1 MRSPPLRARSEHIP
15 IVRAVRAPRRPD
27 RTSSFSIFLTHLPS
41 YDILPPLP
49 TKLMFHRYITFIV
62 RYRLVVIVAALVVSV
77 FFATRIGNLRV
88 IVDPNDNLPQ
98 AHPYVIATN
107 EIDRMFGGR
116 NLVVIGIESVTG
128 DIFQPPIL
136 AKLVRITDG
145 VLEIPGVI
153 RSNVMSLAARKA
165 KDITGTE
172 DGMTVRQLMEEIPE
186 SAEEM
191 DRLKRAV
198 YANPIYIDSIVSQ
211 RGDMAVVIADF
222 KFGKELQGYRAIK
235 ERVESV
241 VNAERDATV
250 RMYLSGISINLAWLE
265 IYSERMA
272 YLFFAAFALIM
283 AILYLSFRSL
293 QGMLIPVLT
302 ALMSVIWGLGV
313 MGLLSIPMDTFNATT
328 PILIMAVAAG
338 HSVQILK
345 RYYEEYGR
353 LHHNEQAVIESF
365 TKIGPVMLTAGSI
378 AVASFLA
385 LTAFP
390 TLTIRVFGI
399 FTAIGI
405 FSAMLIEMTFIPAFR
420 SLLPTPRRYETERE
434 RSSDWL
440 DRAVQ
445 TIARLIFTRRWA
457 VIFGIFGVLMTVW
470 VIGMSR
476 VTVDNSLKGN
486 FSSDSPVRLDDVPLN
501 AGMGG
506 TNTLYLLIEGPEADS
521 MKHPSVLRAMEA
533 VQTHLQEHYELVGKT
548 QSLSDFLKKM
558 NRAMHA
564 DDAAFDRL
572 PESREL
578 MAQYLLLYSMSGD
591 PGDFDTYVDYEYR
604 SAVVWA
610 YLKTDST
617 AYIERIISDLRMFVP
632 QHFPPEYTVHVGGGM
647 AQGAALNEVM
657 VRGKLLNIGV
667 IATSIYL
674 ISSVV
679 LRSALAGIF
688 VLIPLV
694 LAVIAN
700 FGIMGWTSIRLD
712 IGTAAVSA
720 MAVGVGADYAIYV
733 IYRLREEMRH
743 HGDQEKALLTT
754 LETAGKAVVYVA
766 MAVGAG
772 YSVLMLTGFGM
783 HARLGF
789 LVAIAMAVSCLA
801 AIVILPAMVYAIRPG
816 FVFRAG
822 LPGSSTIETLSQPVT
837 PAAGQP

>member
-1 MRSPPLRARSEHIP
+1 
-15 IVRAVRAPRRPD
+15 
-27 RTSSFSIFLTHLPS
+27 
-41 YDILPPLP
+41 
-49 TKLMFHRYITFIV
+49 MFHRYITAIV
-62 RYRLVVIVAALVVSV
+62 RYRLIVIVAALVVSV

-98 AHPYVIATN
+98 EHPYVIATN

-116 NLVVIGIESVTG
+116 NLVVIGVESVTG
-128 DIFQPPIL
+128 DIFQPAIL

-145 VLEIPGVI
+145 ILEIHGVI
-153 RSNVMSLAARKA
+153 RSNVMSIAARKA
-165 KDITGTE
+165 KNIAGTD
-172 DGMTVRQLMEEIPE
+172 DGMTVRQLMEEVPQNPRDM
-186 SAEEM
+186 AHL
-191 DRLKRAV
+191 RHAL
-198 YANPIYIDSIVSQ
+198 YANPIYVDSIVSQ

-222 KFGKELQGYRAIK
+222 QFGKELQGYRAIK
-235 ERVESV
+235 ERVDSV
-241 VNAERDATV
+241 INAERDDTV
-250 RMYLSGISINLAWLE
+250 RIYQSGISINLAWLE

-272 YLFFAAFALIM
+272 YLFFAALALIM
-283 AILYLSFRSL
+283 AVLYLSFRSL
-293 QGMLIPVLT
+293 QGMLIPILT

-345 RYYEEYGR
+345 RYYEEYGP
-353 LHHNEQAVIESF
+353 LQSNEQAVIESF
-365 TKIGPVMLTAGSI
+365 TRIGPVMLTAGSI
-378 AVASFLA
+378 AVMSFLA

-405 FSAMLIEMTFIPAFR
+405 VSAMLIEMTFIPAFR
-420 SLLPTPRRYETERE
+420 SLLPTPKRYEIERE
-434 RSSDWL
+434 RSADWF
-440 DRAVQ
+440 DRPVQ
-445 TIARLIFTRRWA
+445 AIARLILTRRST
-457 VIFGIFGVLMTVW
+457 VIFGVLGAL
-470 VIGMSR
+470 VIIFVLGMSR
-476 VTVDNSLKGN
+476 LTVDNSLKGN
-486 FSSDSPVRLDDVPLN
+486 FSADSPVRLDDVPLN

-521 MKHPSVLRAMEA
+521 IKTPSVLRAMEA
-533 VQTHLQEHYELVGKT
+533 VQAHLQEHYDLVGKT
-548 QSLSDFLKKM
+548 QSLADFLKKM

-564 DDAAFDRL
+564 DAVEFDRL

-578 MAQYLLLYSMSGD
+578 TAQYLLLYSMSGD

-604 SAVVWA
+604 SAVVWV

-617 AYIERIISDLRMFVP
+617 AYIERIISDLRTIVP
-632 QHFPPEYTVHVGGGM
+632 QYFPPEYTVRVGGGM

-674 ISSVV
+674 ISSLV
-679 LRSALAGIF
+679 LRSTLAGIL

-700 FGIMGWTSIRLD
+700 FGIMGWTGIRLD

-733 IYRLREEMRH
+733 IYRLREEIRQ
-743 HGDQEKALLTT
+743 HGDSDKGLRTT
-754 LETAGKAVVYVA
+754 LGTAGKAVIYVA
-766 MAVGAG
+766 LAVGAG
-772 YSVLMLTGFGM
+772 YSILMLTGFGM

-789 LVAIAMAVSCLA
+789 LVAIAMAVSCLG
-801 AIVILPAMVYAIRPG
+801 AIVILPAMLYAIRPG
-816 FVFRAG
+816 FVFMPRIDAG
-822 LPGSSTIETLSQPVT
+822 ASVNDLAPPVT
-837 PAAGQP
+837 PA

>member
-1 MRSPPLRARSEHIP
+1 
-15 IVRAVRAPRRPD
+15 
-27 RTSSFSIFLTHLPS
+27 
-41 YDILPPLP
+41 
-49 TKLMFHRYITFIV
+49 MFYRYITAIV

-98 AHPYVIATN
+98 EHPYVIATN

-116 NLVVIGIESVTG
+116 NLVVIGVESVTG
-128 DIFQPPIL
+128 DIFQPAIL

-145 VLEIPGVI
+145 ILEIPGVV
-153 RSNVMSLAARKA
+153 RSNVMSIAARKA
-165 KDITGTE
+165 KNIAGTD
-172 DGMTVRQLMEEIPE
+172 DGMAVRQLMEEVPQNPQDM
-186 SAEEM
+186 A
-191 DRLKRAV
+191 RLRHAL
-198 YANPIYIDSIVSQ
+198 YANPIYVDSIVSQ

-222 KFGKELQGYRAIK
+222 KFGKDLQGYRAIK

-241 VNAERDATV
+241 INAERDGTV
-250 RMYLSGISINLAWLE
+250 RIYQSGISINLAWLE

-272 YLFFAAFALIM
+272 YLFFAALALIM
-283 AILYLSFRSL
+283 AVLYLSFRSL
-293 QGMLIPVLT
+293 QGMLIPILT

-353 LHHNEQAVIESF
+353 LQSNEQAVIESF
-365 TKIGPVMLTAGSI
+365 TRIGPVMLTAGSI
-378 AVASFLA
+378 AVMSFLA

-405 FSAMLIEMTFIPAFR
+405 VSAMLIEMTFIPAFR
-420 SLLPTPRRYETERE
+420 SLLPTPKRYEIERE
-434 RSSDWL
+434 RSADCF
-440 DRAVQ
+440 DRPVQ
-445 TIARLIFTRRWA
+445 AIARLILTRRLT
-457 VIFGIFGVLMTVW
+457 VIFGVLGALVTIFVL
-470 VIGMSR
+470 GMSR
-476 VTVDNSLKGN
+476 LTVDNSLKGN
-486 FSSDSPVRLDDVPLN
+486 FSADSPVRLDDVPLN

-521 MKHPSVLRAMEA
+521 IKTPSVLHAMEA
-533 VQTHLQEHYELVGKT
+533 VQAYLQEHYDSVGKT
-548 QSLSDFLKKM
+548 QSLADFLKKM

-564 DDAAFDRL
+564 DEVEFDRL

-578 MAQYLLLYSMSGD
+578 IAQYLLLYSMSGD

-604 SAVVWA
+604 SAVVWV

-617 AYIERIISDLRMFVP
+617 AYIERIISDLRTIVP
-632 QHFPPEYTVHVGGGM
+632 QYFPPEYTVRVGGGM

-674 ISSVV
+674 ISSLV
-679 LRSALAGIF
+679 LRSALAGIL

-700 FGIMGWTSIRLD
+700 FGIMGWTGIRLD

-733 IYRLREEMRH
+733 IYRLREEMRQ
-743 HGDQEKALLTT
+743 HGDPDKGLRTT
-754 LETAGKAVVYVA
+754 LGTAGKAVIYVA
-766 MAVGAG
+766 LAVGAG
-772 YSVLMLTGFGM
+772 YSILMLTGFGM

-801 AIVILPAMVYAIRPG
+801 AIVILPTMLYAIRPG
-816 FVFRAG
+816 FVFMPRSDAG
-822 LPGSSTIETLSQPVT
+822 TSINDLARPVT
-837 PAAGQP
+837 PA

>member
-1 MRSPPLRARSEHIP
+1 
-15 IVRAVRAPRRPD
+15 
-27 RTSSFSIFLTHLPS
+27 
-41 YDILPPLP
+41 
-49 TKLMFHRYITFIV
+49 MFHRYITAIV
-62 RYRLVVIVAALVVSV
+62 RYRLIVIVTALVVSV

-98 AHPYVIATN
+98 EHPYVIATN
-107 EIDRMFGGR
+107 EIDRIFGGR
-116 NLVVIGIESVTG
+116 NLVVIGVESVTG
-128 DIFQPPIL
+128 DIFQPAIL
-136 AKLVRITDG
+136 TKLVRITDG
-145 VLEIPGVI
+145 ILEIPGVI
-153 RSNVMSLAARKA
+153 RSNVMSIAAPKA
-165 KDITGTE
+165 KNIAGTD
-172 DGMTVRQLMEEIPE
+172 DGMTVRQLMENVPQNPE
-186 SAEEM
+186 DMA
-191 DRLKRAV
+191 RLRHAL
-198 YANPIYIDSIVSQ
+198 YANPIYVDSIVSQ

-235 ERVESV
+235 ERVESII
-241 VNAERDATV
+241 NAERDDTV
-250 RMYLSGISINLAWLE
+250 RIYQSGISINLAWLE

-272 YLFFAAFALIM
+272 YLFFAALALIM
-283 AILYLSFRSL
+283 AVLYLSFRSL
-293 QGMLIPVLT
+293 QGMLIPILT

-353 LHHNEQAVIESF
+353 LQSNEQAVIESF
-365 TKIGPVMLTAGSI
+365 TRIGPVMLTAGSI
-378 AVASFLA
+378 AVMSFLA

-405 FSAMLIEMTFIPAFR
+405 VSAMLIEMTFIPAFR
-420 SLLPTPRRYETERE
+420 SLLPTPKRYEIERE
-434 RSSDWL
+434 RSADWF
-440 DRAVQ
+440 DRPVQ
-445 TIARLIFTRRWA
+445 AIARLILTRRST
-457 VIFGIFGVLMTVW
+457 VIFGILGALVTIFVL
-470 VIGMSR
+470 GMSR
-476 VTVDNSLKGN
+476 LTIDNSLKGN
-486 FSSDSPVRLDDVPLN
+486 FSEDSPVRLDDVPLN

-521 MKHPSVLRAMEA
+521 IKTPSVLRAMEA
-533 VQTHLQEHYELVGKT
+533 VQAHLQEHYDLVGKT
-548 QSLSDFLKKM
+548 QSLADFLKKM

-564 DDAAFDRL
+564 DETEFDRL
-572 PESREL
+572 PESSEL
-578 MAQYLLLYSMSGD
+578 TAQYLLLYSMSGD

-604 SAVVWA
+604 SAVVWV

-617 AYIERIISDLRMFVP
+617 AYIERIISDLRTIVP
-632 QHFPPEYTVHVGGGM
+632 QSFPPEYTVRVGGGM

-674 ISSVV
+674 ISSLV
-679 LRSALAGIF
+679 LRSTLAGIL

-700 FGIMGWTSIRLD
+700 FGIMGWTGIRLD

-733 IYRLREEMRH
+733 IYRLREEIRQ
-743 HGDQEKALLTT
+743 HGDPDKGLRTT
-754 LETAGKAVVYVA
+754 LGTAGKAVVYVA
-766 MAVGAG
+766 LAVGAG
-772 YSVLMLTGFGM
+772 YSILMLTGFGM

-801 AIVILPAMVYAIRPG
+801 AIVILPAMLYAIRPG
-816 FVFRAG
+816 FVFMPRIDA
-822 LPGSSTIETLSQPVT
+822 GSSINDLAPPVT
-837 PAAGQP
+837 PA

>member
-1 MRSPPLRARSEHIP
+1 
-15 IVRAVRAPRRPD
+15 
-27 RTSSFSIFLTHLPS
+27 
-41 YDILPPLP
+41 
-49 TKLMFHRYITFIV
+49 MFHRYITFIV

-98 AHPYVIATN
+98 EHPYVIATN
-107 EIDRMFGGR
+107 EIDRIFGGR
-116 NLVVIGIESVTG
+116 NLVVVGVESVTG

-136 AKLVRITDG
+136 AKLARITDG

-153 RSNVMSLAARKA
+153 RSNVMSLASRKA

-172 DGMTVRQLMEEIPE
+172 DGMTVRQLMEEIPKN
-186 SAEEM
+186 AEDM
-191 DRLKRAV
+191 DRLKRAL
-198 YANPIYIDSIVSQ
+198 YANPIYVDSIVSQ
-211 RGDMAVVIADF
+211 RGNLAVVIADF

-235 ERVESV
+235 ERVESI

-250 RMYLSGISINLAWLE
+250 RMYQSGISINLAWLE

-272 YLFFAAFALIM
+272 YLFFAALALIM

-293 QGMLIPVLT
+293 QGMLIPILT

-353 LHHNEQAVIESF
+353 LHNNGQAVIASF

-378 AVASFLA
+378 AVMTFLA

-420 SLLPTPRRYETERE
+420 SLLPTPKRYETERE
-434 RSSDWL
+434 RSADWL

-445 TIARLIFTRRWA
+445 AIARLILTRRWK
-457 VIFGIFGVLMTVW
+457 VIFGILGVLITILVLG
-470 VIGMSR
+470 ISR
-476 VTVDNSLKGN
+476 LTVDNSLKGN

-506 TNTLYLLIEGPEADS
+506 TNTLYLLVEGPEADS
-521 MKHPSVLRAMEA
+521 IKNPSILRAMEA
-533 VQTHLQEHYELVGKT
+533 VQTYLQEHYDLVGKT
-548 QSLSDFLKKM
+548 LSLADFLKKM

-578 MAQYLLLYSMSGD
+578 TAQYLLLYSMSGD

-617 AYIERIISDLRMFVP
+617 AYLERIISDLRTIVP
-632 QHFPPEYTVHVGGGM
+632 QQFPTEYNVRVGGGM

-674 ISSVV
+674 ISSLV
-679 LRSALAGIF
+679 LRSALAGVF
-688 VLIPLV
+688 VLIPLG
-694 LAVIAN
+694 LAVLAN
-700 FGIMGWTSIRLD
+700 FGIMGWAGIRLD
-712 IGTAAVSA
+712 IGTAAVST

-733 IYRLREEMRH
+733 IYRMREEMRQ
-743 HGDQEKALLTT
+743 HGDPDKGLRTT
-754 LETAGKAVVYVA
+754 LGTAGKAVVYVA
-766 MAVGAG
+766 LAVGAG

-801 AIVILPAMVYAIRPG
+801 AIVILPAMLYLIRPG
-816 FVFRAG
+816 FVFMPRAPAG
-822 LPGSSTIETLSQPVT
+822 NSIKDLAPPVT

>member
-1 MRSPPLRARSEHIP
+1 MC
-15 IVRAVRAPRRPD
+15 AVREHSCDPSHLTVSP
-27 RTSSFSIFLTHLPS
+27 FLTPPPP
-41 YDILPPLP
+41 YDILRPLP
-49 TKLMFHRYITFIV
+49 TELMFHRYITFIV
-62 RYRLVVIVAALVVSV
+62 RYRLLVIVAAFLVSV
-77 FFATRIGNLRV
+77 FFATHIGNLRV

-98 AHPYVIATN
+98 EHPYVIATN

-116 NLVVIGIESVTG
+116 NLVVIGVESVTG

-136 AKLVRITDG
+136 AKLARITDG
-145 VLEIPGVI
+145 ILEIPGVV
-153 RSNVMSLAARKA
+153 RSNVISLASRKA

-172 DGMTVRQLMEEIPE
+172 DGMIVRQLMEEIPQNARE
-186 SAEEM
+186 V
-191 DRLKRAV
+191 DRLKRAL
-198 YANPIYIDSIVSQ
+198 YANPVYVDSIVSR
-211 RGDMAVVIADF
+211 RGEMAVVIADF
-222 KFGKELQGYRAIK
+222 KFGKELRGYRAIK

-250 RMYLSGISINLAWLE
+250 RIYQSGISINLAWLE

-272 YLFFAAFALIM
+272 YLFFAALALIM
-283 AILYLSFRSL
+283 VILYLSFRSL
-293 QGMLIPVLT
+293 QGMLIPILT

-353 LHHNEQAVIESF
+353 LHHNEQAVIASF

-378 AVASFLA
+378 AVMSFLA

-405 FSAMLIEMTFIPAFR
+405 VSAMLIEMTFIPAFR
-420 SLLPTPRRYETERE
+420 SLLPTPKRYETERE

-440 DRAVQ
+440 DRTVHA
-445 TIARLIFTRRWA
+445 IARLILTRRWK
-457 VIFGIFGVLMTVW
+457 VIFGILGALIMILVL
-470 VIGMSR
+470 GMSR
-476 VTVDNSLKGN
+476 LAVDNSLKGN
-486 FSSDSPVRLDDVPLN
+486 FSSDSPVRLDDGPLN

-521 MKHPSVLRAMEA
+521 IKYPSVLRAMEM
-533 VQTHLQEHYELVGKT
+533 VQIYLQEHYDLVGKT
-548 QSLSDFLKKM
+548 QSLADFLKKM

-564 DDAAFDRL
+564 DEAAFDRL

-578 MAQYLLLYSMSGD
+578 IAQYLLLYSMSGD

-617 AYIERIISDLRMFVP
+617 AYIERIINDLRTIVP
-632 QHFPPEYTVHVGGGM
+632 QHFPPEYTVRVGGGM

-667 IATSIYL
+667 IAMSIYL
-674 ISSVV
+674 ISSLV

-688 VLIPLV
+688 VLIPLI
-694 LAVIAN
+694 LAVLAN
-700 FGIMGWTSIRLD
+700 FGIMGWTGIRLD

-720 MAVGVGADYAIYV
+720 MAVGVGADYAIYL
-733 IYRLREEMRH
+733 IYRLREEMRE
-743 HGDQEKALLTT
+743 HGDPDQGLRTT
-754 LETAGKAVVYVA
+754 LGTAAKAVVYVA
-766 MAVGAG
+766 LAVGTG

-801 AIVILPAMVYAIRPG
+801 AIVILPAMLYALRPG
-816 FVFRAG
+816 FVFMPRVPG
-822 LPGSSTIETLSQPVT
+822 GSSMKVLAPPVT

>member
-1 MRSPPLRARSEHIP
+1 
-15 IVRAVRAPRRPD
+15 
-27 RTSSFSIFLTHLPS
+27 
-41 YDILPPLP
+41 
-49 TKLMFHRYITFIV
+49 MFHRYITAIV
-62 RYRLVVIVAALVVSV
+62 RYRLIVIVAALVVSV

-98 AHPYVIATN
+98 EHPYVIATN

-116 NLVVIGIESVTG
+116 NLVVIGVESVTG
-128 DIFQPPIL
+128 DIFQPAIL

-145 VLEIPGVI
+145 ILEIHGVI
-153 RSNVMSLAARKA
+153 RSNVMSIAARKA
-165 KDITGTE
+165 KNIAGTD
-172 DGMTVRQLMEEIPE
+172 DGMTVRQLMEEVPQNPRDM
-186 SAEEM
+186 AHL
-191 DRLKRAV
+191 RHAL
-198 YANPIYIDSIVSQ
+198 YANPIYVDSIVSQ

-222 KFGKELQGYRAIK
+222 QFGKELQGYRAIK
-235 ERVESV
+235 ERVDSV
-241 VNAERDATV
+241 INAERDDTV
-250 RMYLSGISINLAWLE
+250 RIYQSGISINLAWLE

-272 YLFFAAFALIM
+272 YLFFAALALIM
-283 AILYLSFRSL
+283 AVLYLSFRSL
-293 QGMLIPVLT
+293 QGMLIPILT

-353 LHHNEQAVIESF
+353 LQSNEQAVIESF
-365 TKIGPVMLTAGSI
+365 TRIGPVMLTAGSI
-378 AVASFLA
+378 AVMSFLA

-405 FSAMLIEMTFIPAFR
+405 VSAMLIEMTFIPAFR
-420 SLLPTPRRYETERE
+420 SLLPTPKRYEIERE
-434 RSSDWL
+434 RSADWF
-440 DRAVQ
+440 DRPVQ
-445 TIARLIFTRRWA
+445 AIARLILTRRST
-457 VIFGIFGVLMTVW
+457 VIFGVLGAL
-470 VIGMSR
+470 VIIFVLGMSR
-476 VTVDNSLKGN
+476 LTVDNSLKGN
-486 FSSDSPVRLDDVPLN
+486 FSADSPVRLDDVPLN

-521 MKHPSVLRAMEA
+521 IKTPSVLRAMEA
-533 VQTHLQEHYELVGKT
+533 VQAHLQEHYDLVGKT
-548 QSLSDFLKKM
+548 QSLADFLKKM

-564 DDAAFDRL
+564 DAVEFDRL

-578 MAQYLLLYSMSGD
+578 TAQYLLLYSMSGD

-604 SAVVWA
+604 SAVVWV

-617 AYIERIISDLRMFVP
+617 AYIERIISDLRTIVP
-632 QHFPPEYTVHVGGGM
+632 QYFPPEYTVRVGGGM

-674 ISSVV
+674 ISSLV
-679 LRSALAGIF
+679 LRSTLAGIL

-700 FGIMGWTSIRLD
+700 FGIMGWTGIRLD

-733 IYRLREEMRH
+733 IYRLREEIRQ
-743 HGDQEKALLTT
+743 HGDSDKGLRTT
-754 LETAGKAVVYVA
+754 LGTAGKAVIYVA
-766 MAVGAG
+766 LAVGAG
-772 YSVLMLTGFGM
+772 YSILMLTGFGM

-789 LVAIAMAVSCLA
+789 LVAIAMAVSCLG
-801 AIVILPAMVYAIRPG
+801 AIVILPAMLYAIRPG
-816 FVFRAG
+816 FVFMPRIDAG
-822 LPGSSTIETLSQPVT
+822 ASVNDLAPPVT
-837 PAAGQP
+837 PA